1 MKVVILAGGMG
12 TRISIETYDKPKP
25 MININGKPILWH
37 IMKLYSHFGYNE
49 FIICTGYKSEVI
61 TDYFLKSPG
70 IVATE
75 NGQEAIEIKDKNNN
89 WVIQLVNTGLNTM
102 TGGRIKRIEK
112 FTGSKP
118 FFISYGDTLC
128 DVNIKNLLEF
138 HKKNN
143 AVVSMTAVKPPSQ

>member
-75 NGQEAIEIKDKNNN
+75 NG
-89 WVIQLVNTGLNTM
+89 
-102 TGGRIKRIEK
+102 
-112 FTGSKP
+112 
-118 FFISYGDTLC
+118 
-128 DVNIKNLLEF
+128 
-138 HKKNN
+138 
-143 AVVSMTAVKPPSQ
+143 